1 MKDKLI
7 KNNLKTRDYF
17 IRKLGGTGIGISAI
31 SLLCLLPLNIT
42 ISKENIA
49 LNNEINVLEDKI
61 EKLINSE
68 NSDVNYKGLKIE
80 LKDWI
85 Y

>member
-1 MKDKLI
+1 M
-7 KNNLKTRDYF
+7 DYF
-17 IRKLGGTGIGISAI
+17 IRKLGGAGIGISAI